1 MAEVIP
7 EDINSLPLREKRL
20 GHDLRG
26 LVYDPPE
33 GNFIRK
39 TDFLSKL
46 DKTLFLSVH
55 YYANFG
61 VIFYRYQSTTS

>member
-39 TDFLSKL
+39 TDILSKFY
-46 DKTLFLSVH
+46 KTLFCIIITYPYILCQ
-55 YYANFG
+55 FRCC
-61 VIFYRYQSTTS
+61 IL

>member
-33 GNFIRK
+33 GNVITK
-39 TDFLSKL
+39 TDILSKFYNIITYI
-46 DKTLFLSVH
+46 DT
-55 YYANFG
+55 YYAHLDVVF
-61 VIFYRYQSTTS
+61 FRY

>member
-39 TDFLSKL
+39 TNFLSEIYE
-46 DKTLFLSVH
+46 TLL
-55 YYANFG
+55 
-61 VIFYRYQSTTS
+61 

>member
-39 TDFLSKL
+39 TNFLSEIYE
-46 DKTLFLSVH
+46 TLLITYPYILCKFRCCIH
-55 YYANFG
+55 
-61 VIFYRYQSTTS
+61 

>member
-33 GNFIRK
+33 GNFISK
-39 TDFLSKL
+39 TDILSKFY
-46 DKTLFLSVH
+46 KTLLITYPYILCQFRCCIL
-55 YYANFG
+55 
-61 VIFYRYQSTTS
+61 

>member
-33 GNFIRK
+33 GNFISK
-39 TDFLSKL
+39 TDILSKFY
-46 DKTLFLSVH
+46 KTLFL
-55 YYANFG
+55 
-61 VIFYRYQSTTS
+61 